1 MYVYNFYSNYKILI
15 IIEFN
20 NLNQTK
26 KNLLQ
31 WLLNL
36 IMKKNQIKFQKKLE
50 KKLK

>member
-26 KNLLQ
+26 KAA
-31 WLLNL
+31 
-36 IMKKNQIKFQKKLE
+36 KQIVNTQEIALFVNFQVISNKMI
-50 KKLK
+50 